1 MSLRNRL
8 ALVAVGYLVLF
19 AVFGA
24 AIGIALHQWN
34 RELEERRLML
44 VTASDVARLEAAY
57 LDQETG
63 QRGFVITGDPD
74 LLRPFQRGQTD
85 AARLKRQIDERVGD
99 IPEIMTALAAVDAAA
114 ATWLHVSAEPEMV
127 VRRSQGAAAAAALL
141 ADGVGSELFDD
152 LRARMA
158 ICSAS
163 SRAGSS
169 DASDRADDKRNVLV
183 IILAVA
189 LAAVVALSAVIA
201 WLLQRWVIR
210 PLSRIVDATTRIAHG
225 DAVPVTVVG
234 APELVEVAT
243 AVDNMQRTIIEQRDS
258 AVRAREAI
266 EQNTVL
272 ALQLRTELT
281 SGLGDYPEG
290 WSVAARMR
298 SAEGVVAGD
307 CYDVT
312 LLGPHEIGVI
322 VIDIAGHGA
331 LATVSAFKCKELL
344 KAALRSGLEP
354 DACLDWLLEQEL
366 GLDDSFFTAVV
377 ASVDTGSGLCR
388 YVNAGHPPPLLVSG
402 GAEHIWLAPTGPLFG
417 FGQRGWT
424 TGEAQ
429 IGPSSLLVIYTD
441 GLVEARSEERE
452 FYGEQSLLAVL
463 EAGEQVNAE
472 AIVEDVLDGLT
483 AFRPGRLDDDVTVV
497 VLCHS
502 G

>member
-1 MSLRNRL
+1 M
-8 ALVAVGYLVLF
+8 Y
-19 AVFGA
+19 
-24 AIGIALHQWN
+24 
-34 RELEERRLML
+34 

-74 LLRPFQRGQTD
+74 LLLPFRRGQTE
-85 AARLKRQIDERVGD
+85 AARLKGVIDEAVGD

-114 ATWLHVSAEPEMV
+114 ATWLHVSAEPEMLA
-127 VRRSQGAAAAAALL
+127 RTSQGATAAAALL
-141 ADGVGSELFDD
+141 ADGIGSELFDD
-152 LRARMA
+152 LRARMTDLQLVVDA
-158 ICSAS
+158 RTIRAS
-163 SRAGSS
+163 ERAH
-169 DASDRADDKRNVLV
+169 DRRNVL
-183 IILAVA
+183 ITILAVA
-189 LAAVVALSAVIA
+189 LAAVVGLTAVIA
-201 WLLQRWVIR
+201 WLLQRWVMR
-210 PLSRIVDATTRIAHG
+210 PLSRIVEASTRIARG
-225 DAVPVTVVG
+225 DAVPVTVEG
-234 APELVEVAT
+234 APELVEVAN
-243 AVDNMQRTIIEQRDS
+243 AVDNMQRTIVAQRDS

-298 SAEGVVAGD
+298 SAEGLVAGD

-331 LATVSAFKCKELL
+331 LAAVSAFRCKELL

-377 ASVDTGSGLCR
+377 ASIDTGTGLCR
-388 YVNAGHPPPLLVSG
+388 YANAGHPPPLVV
-402 GAEHIWLAPTGPLFG
+402 GADSEHEWLAPTGPLFG

-424 TGEAQ
+424 TGDVQ
-429 IGPSSLLVIYTD
+429 IGPSSLLIVYTD
-441 GLVEARSEERE
+441 GLVEARDEARDFFGEEA
-452 FYGEQSLLAVL
+452 LLAVL
-463 EAGEQVNAE
+463 AAGEHRNAE
-472 AIVEDVLDGLT
+472 AIIENVLDGLT
-483 AFRPGRLDDDVTVV
+483 TFHPGRLDDDVTLV
-497 VLCHS
+497 VLCH
-502 G
+502 GG